1 MQHKINDMIHRQYL
15 QKYEYTKMRLTCV
28 LFKNKSLS
36 DKYVSSFAAYC
47 LDEGSKVLEM

>member
-36 DKYVSSFAAYC
+36 DKYSMFHHLLLIA
-47 LDEGSKVLEM
+47 